1 MDLAPVMAHDG
12 LEGTRLQ
19 NGSVLN
25 KDNVVAA
32 YQKRD
37 AIRDK
42 DPRFCRKQSAWSYDM
57 ICKGFITQITSKT
70 ARCQP
75 TIDMTSNVGIDSGQY
90 IVWQHQVRT
99 SIDSASK
106 SNPRSF
112 PTTQLLDMSTTFGR
126 FKTRYPP

>member
-1 MDLAPVMAHDG
+1 MAHDG

-32 YQKRD
+32 CQKRY

-42 DPRFCRKQSAWSYDM
+42 DPSFCRKQFARSYDM
-57 ICKGFITQITSKT
+57 ICKEVITQITSKT
-70 ARCQP
+70 VRCQP
-75 TIDMTSNVGIDSGQY
+75 TINMTNNVGIDSGQY
-90 IVWQHQVRT
+90 IVQQHQVRT

-106 SNPRSF
+106 SNPSSF
-112 PTTQLLDMSTTFGR
+112 PTTQLLDTSTTFGR